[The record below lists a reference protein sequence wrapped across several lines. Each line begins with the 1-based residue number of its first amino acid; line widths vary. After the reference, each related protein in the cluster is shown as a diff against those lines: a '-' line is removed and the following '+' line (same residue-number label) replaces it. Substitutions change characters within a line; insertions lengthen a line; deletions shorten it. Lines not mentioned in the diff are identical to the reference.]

1 MTTDQA
7 AAQQTGQSVN
17 GAAPVEPAELL
28 EPDTGE
34 RWLGILV
41 IAAGCFLLLVGI
53 DRVTGGRITGALN
66 GGLDA
71 RG

>member
-1 MTTDQA
+1 MTTDQTA
-7 AAQQTGQSVN
+7 AAQADTGQSAN
-17 GAAPVEPAELL
+17 GQVPADDGLEAP
-28 EPDTGE
+28 PDTGE

-66 GGLDA
+66 VSE
-71 RG
+71 